1 MLIRVPAPGVGPGRL
16 RGWASP
22 WTFAAAAQN
31 GQETVATSLK
41 S

>member
-1 MLIRVPAPGVGPGRL
+1 MLIRVHAPGVGPGCL

-31 GQETVATSLK
+31 GQETDAASL
-41 S
+41 